1 MAIADLNGQRCFV
14 DGQGEESLMNPVKR
28 DASDLILLDTLA
40 GVAMGMAAP
49 PRHPEPSAKHA
60 QSTLPPRERNKR
72 KKRNKMA
79 RASRKR
85 NRK

>member
-1 MAIADLNGQRCFV
+1 MATADFNGQGYLV
-14 DGQGEESLMNPVKR
+14 AGQGEEFFADPVKR
-28 DASDLILLDTLA
+28 DASELILLDALA